1 MITHKKTSESSL
13 TSGKLLG
20 WNVFWNLGGSLAPL
34 LAAALAVPYII
45 ERLGT
50 ERFGLLTII
59 WVLIGYFSFFDMGLG
74 QAITRRVAEG
84 IDRDR
89 PEDLAKTIWT
99 ALFLMLGLS
108 IAAGIL
114 IWIMIPWL
122 TGDLLHIPDVL
133 QKEFEM
139 ALKVV
144 AISMPIVVSTAGLRG
159 VLEAYQKFRLIN
171 LIRIPM
177 GMFIFLSPLLV
188 LPFMTNLIPLVL
200 LLIVGRFLAWLVYAR
215 VMFNVLPELKHNIK
229 IDRNGVGALLSFGG
243 WMTMSN
249 LVLPV
254 MVYFDRFVIGAM
266 LSLTA
271 ITYYVTPH
279 EIVTRLRIIPTALGG
294 VIFPALARSF
304 TDSSTNTEKLF
315 RQSQTAIFL
324 GVFPLVLFISLFS
337 FEGLNLWLDEQ
348 FAEQSASVV
357 KWLAAGVLVNAMGA
371 TPVNLIRAAGRPDLT
386 AKVYLAELPVFFLLL
401 IKLVEMYGISGA
413 AFAYFFRWLVDTGAM
428 LFLSARLVPET
439 MSDCI
444 RTVIL
449 LCSGLILLFCTLMVT
464 GTFLKVFVLLLILA
478 GLAITFR
485 NTIFQWKSL
494 LG

>member
-1 MITHKKTSESSL
+1 MMTHKSPSDRSL

-20 WNVFWNLGGSLAPL
+20 RNVFWNLGGSLAPL

-45 ERLGT
+45 EKLGA

-89 PEDLAKTIWT
+89 PGDLATTIWT

-108 IAAGIL
+108 LVAGIL
-114 IWIMIPWL
+114 IWLMIPWL
-122 TGDLLHIPDVL
+122 TEDLLHIPDVL

-139 ALKVV
+139 TLKIV

-159 VLEAYQKFRLIN
+159 VLEAYQQFRLIN

-188 LPFMTNLIPLVL
+188 LPFNTSLIPLVL
-200 LLIVGRFLAWLVYAR
+200 LLVVGRLLAWLVYAR

-229 IDRNGVGALLSFGG
+229 LDRNAIGALLSFGG
-243 WMTMSN
+243 WMTVSN

-304 TDSSTNTEKLF
+304 SDSSTSTGKLF
-315 RQSQTAIFL
+315 QQSQAAIFL
-324 GVFPLVLFISLFS
+324 GIFPPVLFISLFA
-337 FEGLNLWLDEQ
+337 FEGLSFWLDES
-348 FAEQSASVV
+348 FADQSANVV

-401 IKLVEMYGISGA
+401 IKLVEIYGITGA
-413 AFAYFFRWLVDTGAM
+413 AFAYFFRWLVDTGVM
-428 LFLSARLVPET
+428 LFLTGRLAPET
-439 MSDCI
+439 MPDCV

-449 LCSGLILLFCTLMVT
+449 LCLSLIILFCIPMVSGTILKAFLLF
-464 GTFLKVFVLLLILA
+464 LILA
-478 GLAITFR
+478 GLIITFR
-485 NTIFQWKSL
+485 HTILHWKSL